1 VEDSSEVRHLL
12 LVGNSKRRTD
22 GAPFGAPFFFNSMGL
37 ARGLLLAHLPSPLI
51 RYMFGGTLARMM
63 LYLVQH
69 GEALAE
75 AVGPGK
81 PLSPAGTRDMLALAH
96 GFRVSAREVLHS
108 GKPRAAQSADIL
120 GQALGIKVRASAG
133 LDPLDPVLPF
143 AGMCE
148 EWEESRIIVGHMP
161 FLGRL
166 ASLLLAGR
174 DEPQVLAFQRGGM
187 ACLEK
192 TGPSEWCLLWTC
204 FPRQPNPAPNPRG
217 G

>member
-1 VEDSSEVRHLL
+1 
-12 LVGNSKRRTD
+12 
-22 GAPFGAPFFFNSMGL
+22 
-37 ARGLLLAHLPSPLI
+37 
-51 RYMFGGTLARMM
+51 MM

-75 AVGPGK
+75 AVDSRK
-81 PLSPAGTRDMLALAH
+81 SLSPAGTRDMLALARACA
-96 GFRVSAREVLHS
+96 GFGVSAREILHS

-120 GQALGIKVRASAG
+120 GQALSIKVRASAG

-143 AGMCE
+143 AGQCE
-148 EWEESRIIVGHMP
+148 EWAESRIIVGHMP

-166 ASLLLAGR
+166 ASRLLAGR
-174 DEPQVLAFQRGGM
+174 EEPPLVAFQRGGM
-187 ACLEK
+187 ACLQK